1 MKIKTCLAG
10 TTFLALGSPLF
21 AAEQLNPIVV
31 TATRTAETVNDRLAP
46 VTVITR
52 EDLMRRQV
60 QSLQDA
66 LRTTPGL
73 TLVNNGGPGKATSVL
88 LRGAESDHLLV
99 LIDGIKI
106 GSASLG
112 TSAFQDIPVEQ
123 IERIEIVRGP
133 RSSLYGSE
141 AISGVIQIFTHRG
154 SGETRTDL
162 NLDLGSEQS
171 HGLSAALSGGGE
183 RTSFNISGAYSD
195 TDGIDACRGKPG
207 LDGGGCYTVEPD
219 RDGYRNDSL
228 SLQAGYRFELPLEIE
243 LHALRSSAENE
254 YDGDYVNESDV
265 LQQVLSGQLRY
276 LPDTDWGL
284 SLSAGRSWDGLDSF
298 KDGQFQSRFNTRRDS
313 LSLLGDYLPHED
325 HQFTL
330 GYDYE
335 QEQLDSSVDYTYTER
350 DNRGVFVQYQGRLA
364 EQDLQLA
371 LRRDKPQRFDDHT
384 TGNIAW
390 GMTWSGGIRTTASY
404 GTAFKAPT
412 FNDLYYPFFGNPDL
426 EPETSK
432 TLDIGLSGPLL
443 EGQWSANLFRTEIDQ
458 MIGFD
463 ANYRPAN
470 IDQARIDG
478 LELAFNTRYGAWLM
492 NSNLTLLDPRNRSTG
507 ENRNNLL
514 PRRARS
520 ALNLDLDRSFGRYS
534 LGLGLSAESRRY
546 DDLDNR
552 IELGGYGLL
561 DLRGGYQLDK
571 SWRLQGRVENLTD
584 KSYET
589 AAWYNQPGRSYYL
602 SLHYGS

>member
-1 MKIKTCLAG
+1 MKLKISLAG
-10 TTFLALGSPLF
+10 TSVLALCMPLH

-31 TATRTAETVNDRLAP
+31 TATRTAETVNESLAP
-46 VTVITR
+46 VTILTH
-52 EDLMRRQV
+52 EDLVRRQV

-141 AISGVIQIFTHRG
+141 AISGVIQIFTRRG
-154 SGETRTDL
+154 GGETRADL
-162 NLDLGSEQS
+162 NLDLGSAKSQ
-171 HGLSAALSGGGE
+171 GASAALSGGGD
-183 RTSFNISGAYSD
+183 RASYSISGAYSD
-195 TDGIDACRGKPG
+195 TDGIDACRGQPG
-207 LDGGGCYTVEPD
+207 ADGGGCFTVEPD

-228 SLQAGYRFELPLEIE
+228 SLQAGYRFDLPLEIE
-243 LHALRSSAENE
+243 LHALRSTAENE
-254 YDGDYVNESDV
+254 YDGVFVNESEV

-276 LPDTDWGL
+276 LPEKGWGMT
-284 SLSAGRSWDGLDSF
+284 LSAGRSWDGLDSF
-298 KDGQFQSRFNTRRDS
+298 KDGQFQSRFDTRRDS
-313 LSLLGDYLPHED
+313 LSLQGDYLLQED

-335 QEQLDSSVDYTYTER
+335 REQLDSNVEYTHTER

-364 EQDLQLA
+364 DQDLQLS
-371 LRRDKPQRFDDHT
+371 LRRDEPQRFDAHS

-390 GMTWSGGIRTTASY
+390 GMTWAGGVRTTVAY

-426 EPETSK
+426 EPETSQ
-432 TLDIGLSGPLL
+432 TLEFGLSGLVL
-443 EGQWSANLFRTEIDQ
+443 EGQWSVNLFRTDIDQ

-463 ANYRPAN
+463 ATYTPSN
-470 IDQARIDG
+470 IDQARING
-478 LELAFNTRYGAWLM
+478 LEMVFNTRYGDWLFD
-492 NSNLTLLDPRNRSTG
+492 SNLTLLDPRIRSAG
-507 ENRNNLL
+507 ENHNNLL
-514 PRRARS
+514 PRRARRS
-520 ALNLDLDRSFGRYS
+520 LSLDLDRRFGRYS
-534 LGLGLSAESRRY
+534 LGLGFIAEGRRY
-546 DDLDNR
+546 DDLDNQV
-552 IELGGYGLL
+552 ELGGYGLL
-561 DLRGGYQLDK
+561 DLRGGYQMGK

-602 SLHYGS
+602 SLHYGT